1 MDDSFKVHRWG
12 GPVETRPRSDRAFE
26 RSGYDPEM
34 TPLKISTEQMIALHG
49 FFAEA
54 AAVGEQAL
62 GEVTGCD
69 TEVEVQ
75 EIRATALAEF
85 GERGLCLSDDLV
97 ASVMGRLDGRL
108 PGTLSLALEPEDAL
122 LWARLAGGEDPLEAF
137 VALSRTL
144 LEGVSRALGEL
155 LDGEARF
162 EGARLV
168 EEPELAML
176 VKTHA
181 PSDTIVF
188 STRLRI
194 DARDE
199 VLTAVSHMLVEPKY
213 LAQVLSALSAAHH

>member
-1 MDDSFKVHRWG
+1 
-12 GPVETRPRSDRAFE
+12 
-26 RSGYDPEM
+26 M

-62 GEVTGCD
+62 GEMTGCD

-122 LWARLAGGEDPLEAF
+122 LWARLAGGDDPLEAF

>member
-1 MDDSFKVHRWG
+1 
-12 GPVETRPRSDRAFE
+12 
-26 RSGYDPEM
+26 M

-54 AAVGEQAL
+54 AAVGEEAL
-62 GEVTGCD
+62 GEITGCD

-75 EIRATALAEF
+75 EIRATPLSEF
-85 GERGLCLSDDLV
+85 GDRGLCLSDDLV
-97 ASVMGRLDGRL
+97 AGVMGRLEGRM
-108 PGTLSLALEPEDAL
+108 PGTQSLVLEPEDAL
-122 LWARLAGGEDPLEAF
+122 LWARLGGDDDPLDAF

-144 LEGVSRALGEL
+144 LEGMAQALGEI
-155 LDGEARF
+155 LDGDEAF
-162 EGARLV
+162 VGARLV

-176 VKTHA
+176 VRTHA

-199 VLTAVSHMLVEPKY
+199 VLTAVSHLLVEPKY
-213 LAQVLSALSAAHH
+213 LAQVLSSLSAAHH